1 MASMT
6 YSPAHD
12 LSPSDGLSGMWNGLD
27 KLIELQKLDVAI
39 AKLDAEARAIPKAIE
54 ALEGRLDKAREAF
67 EIAKER
73 SDQIQKERRAKERE
87 LEESAQNAKKK
98 QARLFEIKT
107 NEEYSAVLKE
117 IEALKTK
124 SSQLETEVLEQ
135 MEAADLTSKTVA
147 EAERIFKTAQLDV
160 QTERREKEARLATLQ
175 KDLAGLEATRKGQAG
190 RLDGDLLRLYVRLM
204 KSRDVAVVAVADG
217 SCQGCGMTLTP
228 QAYNEVKRNDRMFT
242 CPSCNRILYFPG

>member
-1 MASMT
+1 
-6 YSPAHD
+6 
-12 LSPSDGLSGMWNGLD
+12 MWDGLD
-27 KLIELQKLDVAI
+27 KLIELQKLDLAI
-39 AKLDAEARAIPKAIE
+39 AKLDAEARTIPKAIE
-54 ALEGRLDKAREAF
+54 ALEGRLGKAREAF
-67 EIAKER
+67 DIAKGR
-73 SDQIQKERRAKERE
+73 SDQLQKDRRAKERE

-117 IEALKTK
+117 IEALKVK

-135 MEAADLTSKTVA
+135 MEVADVTAKTVA
-147 EAERIFKTAQLDV
+147 EAERVFKVAQLDL
-160 QTERREKEARLATLQ
+160 QTERQEKETKLAALQ
-175 KDLAGLEATRKGQAG
+175 KELASFEATRRGQAS
-190 RLDGDLLRLYVRLM
+190 RLDGDLLRLYTRLM

-228 QAYNEVKRNDRMFT
+228 QTYNEVKRNDRMFT

>member
-1 MASMT
+1 M
-6 YSPAHD
+6 
-12 LSPSDGLSGMWNGLD
+12 
-27 KLIELQKLDVAI
+27 E
-39 AKLDAEARAIPKAIE
+39 EA
-54 ALEGRLDKAREAF
+54 
-67 EIAKER
+67 
-73 SDQIQKERRAKERE
+73 
-87 LEESAQNAKKK
+87 AQNAKKK

-117 IEALKTK
+117 IEALKVK

-135 MEAADLTSKTVA
+135 MEAADVTTKTVA
-147 EAERIFKTAQLDV
+147 EAERVFKTAQFDV

-175 KDLAGLEATRKGQAG
+175 KELADLEATRSGQAS
-190 RLDGDLLRLYVRLM
+190 RLDGDLLRMYSRLM

-228 QAYNEVKRNDRMFT
+228 QTYNEVKRNDRMFT